1 MSISELMMHDWV
13 SENSIFN
20 KENKDNKDNKD
31 NKEKKEEP
39 QEKNMFIIDES
50 E

>member
-1 MSISELMMHDWV
+1 MHDWV

-20 KENKDNKDNKD
+20 KENKDNKDS
-31 NKEKKEEP
+31 KEKKEEP